1 MELRSILDGT
11 FKYSAFATNVGS
23 VPSEF
28 QAEIISLVIVSEVPN
43 QQMTAAL
50 IDVGDDCD
58 NAVLAFQDR
67 VQMQNI

>member
-1 MELRSILDGT
+1 MGLRSILDGT
-11 FKYSAFATNVGS
+11 FKYSAFATSVGS

-43 QQMTAAL
+43 QPMTAAL

-58 NAVLAFQDR
+58 DVVLAFQDR
-67 VQMQNI
+67 VQV